1 MQTAN
6 ITAINAAKSIG
17 SSPHDRAI
25 GPMLAQSDSVG
36 RNPEP
41 DGPMYSQ
48 IIAGM
53 IHCRLRRG
61 SAVTQTQSVG
71 EGFSRVACHILGPS
85 LVATARSGARRV
97 PGGSSAGNRSTGPA
111 RGKIDVAAA
120 RSRFDLAI
128 LFLSFPTCLC
138 PFPPNF
144 FEA

>member
-1 MQTAN
+1 MQTAD

-17 SSPHDRAI
+17 SSPHHRAI

-61 SAVTQTQSVG
+61 SAVTQTQSV
-71 EGFSRVACHILGPS
+71 
-85 LVATARSGARRV
+85 ARRV
-97 PGGSSAGNRSTGPA
+97 PGGSSFPKSSRAVAGGKNRSIASALPF
-111 RGKIDVAAA
+111 RPLHC
-120 RSRFDLAI
+120 F
-128 LFLSFPTCLC
+128 LFLSETVT
-138 PFPPNF
+138 
-144 FEA
+144 EALKNV